1 MMPPPARQRGIALVM
16 VLWLVILLGVI
27 ANSHARNA
35 RIETLLAFN
44 QSELTKARAHAE
56 AGVNRAIMEL
66 LRRDTDTA
74 WPIDGSVTTFNF
86 EGSSIMIAIRNASGL
101 VDLNNVSPAT
111 LEKLL
116 TGLNVEESQRQ
127 RLVDATLDWRDKDN
141 LRHLHGAE
149 DSDYRD
155 AGLAWR
161 TRDAAF
167 ISIDEWR
174 YVMGMTRS
182 LFNRLAPYLTV
193 HSGQASVDLEF
204 APPWLARTLSGNDNE
219 PELSGTGVDINSAP
233 NTQGNRRNSS
243 GTGIYHITVQAR
255 GRDATTAS
263 LEVVVKIAASSDMPF
278 KILSWR
284 EPARQIIKTAG

>member
-1 MMPPPARQRGIALVM
+1 MMTSPAKQRGIALVM

-44 QSELTKARAHAE
+44 QSELIKTRAHAE

-66 LRRDTDTA
+66 LRRDADPA

-86 EGSSIMIAIRNASGL
+86 DSSNIMIAIRNASGL
-101 VDLNNVSPAT
+101 VDLNSVSPAT

-116 TGLNVEESQRQ
+116 AGMNVEESQRQ
-127 RLVDATLDWRDKDN
+127 RLVDATLDWRDKDS

-149 DSDYRD
+149 DSDYRN
-155 AGLAWR
+155 AGLDWSA
-161 TRDAAF
+161 RDAAF
-167 ISIDEWR
+167 INIDEWR
-174 YVMGMTRS
+174 YVMGMTQS

-204 APPWLARTLSGNDNE
+204 APPWLARVLSGDDSE
-219 PELSGTGVDINSAP
+219 SELSGTEAGINSAS
-233 NTQGNRRNSS
+233 NIQGTQRNSS
-243 GTGIYHITVQAR
+243 GTGTYHITVQAR
-255 GRDATTAS
+255 GRDTTTAT
-263 LEVVVKIAASSDMPF
+263 LEVVVKIAATSDMPF
-278 KILSWR
+278 TILSWR
-284 EPARQIIKTAG
+284 EPARQILKTKG